1 MKQEFIV
8 IREKE
13 TAARVQNTRI
23 NAVRRKDIVKKGVR
37 VYENGKIGISGA
49 IGDISDDV
57 LVQGAVENLA
67 ASIDYPYPLTEN
79 TKDHRN
85 YNAKPMT
92 SEELVDLAES
102 ILSTL
107 RRDYP
112 DFSFS
117 ETIAAYEIDMEMRN
131 TAGLDLKYSD
141 AICYLGLILKEKK
154 TANLFDGFIS
164 CDGRQF
170 DLDKFWDITHQVLE
184 AYRTP
189 VALPPGDTLP
199 IISFDT
205 SGTLDFLRKSL
216 NGERY
221 ATGSSLFSGKMEQQL
236 FNEKITVEINRNPLS
251 WPKPFFDME
260 GVVLKDDRYP
270 LIAAGKLVGVFTDKK
285 IAAQYNLP
293 HTGAAGGEYDDMP
306 GIDASRSTPLPLRF
320 KSDST
325 DLKSA
330 LKGQPA
336 ILVIASSGGD
346 FTPDGSFAAPV
357 QVSLLFDGE
366 KVVGKLPEFTMRSHL
381 YKMMGEDYIGT
392 FDNDILYLGDL
403 PTQLQC
409 CCMTIVR

>member
-1 MKQEFIV
+1 
-8 IREKE
+8 
-13 TAARVQNTRI
+13 
-23 NAVRRKDIVKKGVR
+23 
-37 VYENGKIGISGA
+37 
-49 IGDISDDV
+49 
-57 LVQGAVENLA
+57 
-67 ASIDYPYPLTEN
+67 
-79 TKDHRN
+79 
-85 YNAKPMT
+85 MT